1 MSRARIDE
9 IIRQIE
15 ELQTLEPPGPRGDD
29 GPPTPDFD
37 GFGWRDA
44 ANAPNHRPT
53 IGGNVPQS
61 VRNAI
66 HTAFAKAQMLQ
77 RTGRI
82 LQRRDLVRHGEVWLW
97 RGSDLMDLAI
107 EAYGWDAVWRMDE
120 EDNPTTQ
127 TEQQPE
133 KLSKT

>member
-1 MSRARIDE
+1 MSNDRLAK
-9 IIRQIE
+9 IIRHIE
-15 ELQTLEPPGPRGDD
+15 DLQAMEPPGPRGDD
-29 GPPTPDFD
+29 GPPLPDFE

-44 ANAPNHRPT
+44 ANDPNHRPT
-53 IGGNVPQS
+53 IGGNVPKS

-66 HTAFAKAQMLQ
+66 NAAARKGQMFMKIGQ
-77 RTGRI
+77 KQEATK
-82 LQRRDLVRHGEVWLW
+82 WTW
-97 RGSDLMDLAI
+97 RCSDLMDLAI

-127 TEQQPE
+127 TEQPPE